1 MTTHNRSEPETAMEP
16 LRINPER
23 LWHSLMEMARIGA
36 TPAGGCNRL
45 TLTDADKA
53 ARDLFVILM

>member
-1 MTTHNRSEPETAMEP
+1 MEP
-16 LRINPER
+16 LRIKSEW

-45 TLTDADKA
+45 TLTDEDKA

>member
-1 MTTHNRSEPETAMEP
+1 MEP
-16 LRINPER
+16 LRIDPER

-53 ARDLFVILM
+53 ARDLFVAWAREAGAGMSVIS

>member
-1 MTTHNRSEPETAMEP
+1 MEL
-16 LRINPER
+16 LRIDPER
-23 LWHSLMEMARIGA
+23 VWHSLMEMARIGA

-53 ARDLFVILM
+53 ARDLFVAAPR